1 MSHSFTQA
9 LTRRKPLHA
18 EATLSHH
25 GGDLKRS
32 LGLFSLVM
40 LGVGATIGT
49 GIFFAMGEAVPKA
62 GPAVVWAFVI
72 AGIAAG
78 LTALCYAELASCIP
92 ASGSAYSYTYVT
104 NGEFTAFV
112 VGSCLFLEYALA
124 ASATAIGWSEYLNNF
139 LQHAFGVSIPLEW
152 RSPMLVNGPNG
163 NEWHAGHINLPPIIL
178 VGMCCVLL
186 MRGAKESATVNSI
199 MVLIKIGILAF
210 FSAIAFT
217 AFDGQN
223 FEPFNPH
230 GMLGKPGEQGMGIVA
245 AAGTIFFSF
254 IGLDTVATA
263 GAETKNPNRDVPLG
277 ILMALAIVVLSYI
290 AVAFAAMGAQPVQ
303 EFIGQEAGLSAILE
317 KVTGQRWPSLLLSGG
332 AIISVFSVTLV
343 LIYGQTR
350 ILFVIARDGLI
361 PKVFQTVHPSTLS
374 PVANTL
380 IVSAIVAC
388 IAGVVDSGYL
398 WDMVSMGTLVAFTLV
413 SVGVTILRYREPH
426 MPRGFRLPF
435 GPWLIP
441 GLSVLACL
449 WIVVGLS
456 NVTYTIFGIWLAFTV
471 MAYLAYGLK
480 HSKLARKE

>member
-163 NEWHAGHINLPPIIL
+163 NEWHAGHINLPPSSWWACAA
-178 VGMCCVLL
+178 CC
-186 MRGAKESATVNSI
+186 
-199 MVLIKIGILAF
+199 
-210 FSAIAFT
+210 
-217 AFDGQN
+217 
-223 FEPFNPH
+223 
-230 GMLGKPGEQGMGIVA
+230 
-245 AAGTIFFSF
+245 
-254 IGLDTVATA
+254 
-263 GAETKNPNRDVPLG
+263 
-277 ILMALAIVVLSYI
+277 
-290 AVAFAAMGAQPVQ
+290 
-303 EFIGQEAGLSAILE
+303 
-317 KVTGQRWPSLLLSGG
+317 
-332 AIISVFSVTLV
+332 
-343 LIYGQTR
+343 
-350 ILFVIARDGLI
+350 
-361 PKVFQTVHPSTLS
+361 
-374 PVANTL
+374 
-380 IVSAIVAC
+380 
-388 IAGVVDSGYL
+388 
-398 WDMVSMGTLVAFTLV
+398 
-413 SVGVTILRYREPH
+413 
-426 MPRGFRLPF
+426 
-435 GPWLIP
+435 
-441 GLSVLACL
+441 
-449 WIVVGLS
+449 
-456 NVTYTIFGIWLAFTV
+456 
-471 MAYLAYGLK
+471 
-480 HSKLARKE
+480 